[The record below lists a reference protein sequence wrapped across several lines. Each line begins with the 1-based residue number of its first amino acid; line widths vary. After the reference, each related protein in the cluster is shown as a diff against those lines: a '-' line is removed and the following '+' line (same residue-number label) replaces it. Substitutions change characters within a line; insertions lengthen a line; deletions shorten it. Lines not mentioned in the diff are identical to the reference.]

1 MASVSVALE
10 GNVIHATYVGAMT
23 MEIVKEG
30 ERQIEAMISRVP
42 SPSVLYDTRGMDAPP
57 VALALEM
64 KNFDS
69 RIAKKITRSATVV
82 SNAGTAFCA
91 KIAFVFS
98 REHKVFY
105 HDIESAMA
113 WLGGA
118 RVAAAV

>member
-10 GNVIHATYVGAMT
+10 GDVIHATYVGAMT
-23 MEIVKEG
+23 LEIVKEG
-30 ERQIEAMISRVP
+30 ERQIEAMIGRVP
-42 SPSVLYDTRGMDAPP
+42 SPSVLYDTRAMDAPP

-91 KIAFVFS
+91 KIAFVFT
-98 REHKVFY
+98 REHRVFY
-105 HDIESAMA
+105 HDMESAMT
-113 WLGGA
+113 WLREPQLTHA
-118 RVAAAV
+118 

>member
-10 GNVIHATYVGAMT
+10 GKVIHATYVGTMT
-23 MEIVKEG
+23 MDLVKDG
-30 ERQIEAMISRVP
+30 ERQIEAMVAQVQW
-42 SPSVLYDTRGMDAPP
+42 PSVLYDTRAMATPTVG
-57 VALALEM
+57 LALEM

-69 RIAKKITRSATVV
+69 RVAKKITRSATVV
-82 SNAGTAFCA
+82 SDAGTAFCA

-105 HDIESAMA
+105 HDIESAVA

-118 RVAAAV
+118 KLASAV

>member
-1 MASVSVALE
+1 MASVSVVLE
-10 GNVIHATYVGAMT
+10 GKVIHATYVGTMT
-23 MEIVKEG
+23 MDLVKDG
-30 ERQIEAMISRVP
+30 ERQIEAVLANVQM
-42 SPSVLYDTRGMDAPP
+42 PSVLYDTRAMATPT

-82 SNAGTAFCA
+82 SDAGTAFCA

-105 HDIESAMA
+105 HDIESAIA
-113 WLGGA
+113 WLGG
-118 RVAAAV
+118 VKLAAAV

>member
-10 GNVIHATYVGAMT
+10 GDVIHATYVGAMT
-23 MEIVKEG
+23 LEIVKEG
-30 ERQIEAMISRVP
+30 ERQIEAMIGRVP
-42 SPSVLYDTRGMDAPP
+42 SPSVLYDTRAMDAPP

-91 KIAFVFS
+91 KIAFVFT
-98 REHKVFY
+98 REHRVFY
-105 HDIESAMA
+105 HDMESAMA
-113 WLGGA
+113 WLREPQLTHA
-118 RVAAAV
+118 

>member
-1 MASVSVALE
+1 MASGSVVLE

-23 MEIVKEG
+23 MEIVKDG
-30 ERQIEAMISRVP
+30 ERQIEAMIARARL
-42 SPSVLYDTRGMDAPP
+42 PSVLYDTRAMDVPP

-64 KNFDS
+64 KSFDS

-82 SNAGTAFCA
+82 SHAGTAFCA

-105 HDIESAMA
+105 HDIESAVA

-118 RVAAAV
+118 KLASAG

>member
-30 ERQIEAMISRVP
+30 ERKIEAMLGRVP
-42 SPSVLYDTRGMDAPP
+42 SPSVLYDTRAMEAPP

-91 KIAFVFS
+91 KIAFVFT

-113 WLGGA
+113 WLAGA
-118 RVAAAV
+118 KVASAV